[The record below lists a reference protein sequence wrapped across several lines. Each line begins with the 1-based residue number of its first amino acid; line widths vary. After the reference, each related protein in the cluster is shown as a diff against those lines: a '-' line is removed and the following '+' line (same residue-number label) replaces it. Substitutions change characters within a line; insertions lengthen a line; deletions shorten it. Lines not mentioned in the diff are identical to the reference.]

1 MVSHPKQCSLN
12 AELLDNFQCFFLQK
26 KDPIICNLV
35 LLSCILYRILF
46 YSILFGSMMFYY
58 SSGPILHYRN
68 M

>member
-26 KDPIICNLV
+26 NPIICNLV

-46 YSILFGSMMFYY
+46 YSILVLLFEWSNIALQKYVISF
-58 SSGPILHYRN
+58 
-68 M
+68 